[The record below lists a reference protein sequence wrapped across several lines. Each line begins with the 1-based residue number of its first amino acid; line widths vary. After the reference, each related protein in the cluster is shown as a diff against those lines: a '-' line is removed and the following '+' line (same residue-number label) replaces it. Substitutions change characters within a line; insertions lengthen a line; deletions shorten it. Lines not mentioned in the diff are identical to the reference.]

1 MTDYATMESELS
13 ALDRAALQR
22 CVDLTLAEP
31 DQGRVEQVEGMLAS
45 NQTWLETALFCSFH
59 RQIAALHL
67 MPWEL
72 PPCSGGQPQAD
83 ALADKLIK
91 AGLSQFEPDPA
102 EALRTVKA
110 RPDPRAGVRF
120 PRAR

>member
-1 MTDYATMESELS
+1 
-13 ALDRAALQR
+13 
-22 CVDLTLAEP
+22 
-31 DQGRVEQVEGMLAS
+31 
-45 NQTWLETALFCSFH
+45 
-59 RQIAALHL
+59 

-102 EALRTVKA
+102 EALRAVMA
-110 RPDPRAGVRF
+110 RRDPRADAPL

>member
-31 DQGRVEQVEGMLAS
+31 DQSRVEQVEGMLSS

-59 RQIAALHL
+59 RQIAALRL

-72 PPCSGGQPQAD
+72 PPCSGGRRKPMRW
-83 ALADKLIK
+83 
-91 AGLSQFEPDPA
+91 
-102 EALRTVKA
+102 RTS
-110 RPDPRAGVRF
+110 
-120 PRAR
+120 